1 MGNADDAD
9 ILTANNRRLERELSA
24 AQMALIDKFAA
35 AALAGLCAATP
46 GLSPITLAE
55 KSYKIADA
63 MAAEKRSRAGLPLIV

>member
-1 MGNADDAD
+1 MNRDDGEMMA
-9 ILTANNRRLERELSA
+9 LHLRQVERELH
-24 AQMALIDKFAA
+24 ALKAGQLDDFAK
-35 AALAGLCAATP
+35 AALSGLCAATP